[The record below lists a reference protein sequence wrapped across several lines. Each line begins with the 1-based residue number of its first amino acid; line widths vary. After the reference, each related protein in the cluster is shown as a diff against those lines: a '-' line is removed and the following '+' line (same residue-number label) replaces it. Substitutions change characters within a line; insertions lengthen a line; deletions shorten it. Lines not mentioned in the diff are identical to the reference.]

1 MRIEL
6 SQEHVAAVGRRRRII
21 NHYDHGAN
29 TFAFEAFDLEQ
40 VVKTKFEFTD
50 REGNQTDSIWW
61 DWSEGNLAC
70 YPSEIVPQVDFP
82 QYKKWFDA
90 GIDPM
95 RVFLEA
101 TKGRGLEVFH
111 NYRVNGSDNDVPGK
125 ITTVPMKEAHPEWL
139 IDWNPGGEPI
149 RGIPWNPDANGYWNF
164 AIPEVRAY
172 KLSILRELAENY
184 DFDGISLD
192 FARTPYVLPHG
203 RKWEHNGALTELM
216 RSVRAMLLEVAEK
229 RGRPFLL
236 AARVPEN
243 LLGCHFDGMDV
254 ETWAR
259 ERLVDLFVL
268 GVRTVDVDIAAFRRI
283 TAGTHI
289 KLYPCHD
296 DYHATDGYKYA
307 PIEVLRGIA
316 ANWWQQGADGITVFN
331 FNSVSLETLR
341 SVGLIPGQ
349 GRSFE
354 AARADWEGAR
364 QALEEIGD
372 PQTLRHKDKVFVV
385 ERRAGGHPV
394 NIGYPEQRRVQHW
407 MYFNS
412 NVLAPLPTA
421 LAGDGFETLL
431 TVAVGDDVNAE
442 AEHIDEL
449 TLRVLLSDPSAE
461 DLPEEARIEAGLIRP
476 APYPDE
482 EDLRTLP
489 ISKGTLEH
497 LEIRLNGALLELP
510 SVEEGWL
517 VYDTAPVLFAVGE
530 NLLGLRATEQ
540 PAGVGEEISVEK
552 LEVHVKYR

>member
-1 MRIEL
+1 MGIEL
-6 SQEHVAAVGRRRRII
+6 SEEHVAAAERRRRII
-21 NHYDHGAN
+21 NHYDHGSD
-29 TFAFEAFDLEQ
+29 TFAFEDFDLDQ

-50 REGNQTDSIWW
+50 HEGNQTDSIWW

-70 YPSEIVPQVDFP
+70 YPSEIAPQVDFP
-82 QYKKWFDA
+82 QYKKWFEA
-90 GIDPM
+90 GIDPV

-101 TKGRGLEVFH
+101 TKERGLEVFYT
-111 NYRVNGSDNDVPGK
+111 YRINGGDNDVQGT
-125 ITTVPMKEAHPEWL
+125 IATVPMKEAHPEWL

-192 FARTPYVLPHG
+192 FARTPCLLPHG
-203 RKWEHNGALTELM
+203 RKWEHHGALTEFM

-243 LLGCHFDGMDV
+243 LPGCHFDGMDV

-268 GVRTVDVDIAAFRRI
+268 GIRTVDVDIAAFRRI

-289 KLYPCHD
+289 GLYPCHD

-354 AARADWEGAR
+354 HARADWEGAR
-364 QALEEIGD
+364 QTMEEIGD

-385 ERRAGGHPV
+385 ERRAGGLPV
-394 NIGYPEQRRVQHW
+394 NIGYPEQRWVQHW

-476 APYPDE
+476 APYPNK
-482 EDLRTLP
+482 EDLLTLP

-497 LEIRLNGALLELP
+497 LEIRLNGALLAP
-510 SVEEGWL
+510 SSVEEGWL
-517 VYDTAPVLFAVGE
+517 VFSASPQQFAVGE
-530 NLLGLRATEQ
+530 NLVGLRVLERPPIVRDA
-540 PAGVGEEISVEK
+540 ISVEK
-552 LEVHVKYR
+552 LEVHVKYL